1 MMMTRQDLRPFD
13 AALAAKID
21 VTRGAYILS
30 EDEGFEAVILA
41 SGSEV
46 NLALDAAAILR
57 GEGRKVRIVSVPSL
71 ETFLRQD
78 AAFRESILPNACRKR
93 ISIEAGTTPMWYALV
108 GLDGLAI
115 GLDHFGA
122 SAPYKKLAQE
132 FGFTPEAVADKVR
145 AYLQA

>member
-1 MMMTRQDLRPFD
+1 MVD

-93 ISIEAGTTPMWYALV
+93 GFGIPMSDSANPTPL
-108 GLDGLAI
+108 LAKFS
-115 GLDHFGA
+115 LLLLLQD
-122 SAPYKKLAQE
+122 
-132 FGFTPEAVADKVR
+132 TP
-145 AYLQA
+145 